1 MLDDVVRDVENRLDA
16 AEIFFELENR
26 RAGEMRRKIKDI
38 AVIRAPKRINA
49 LRLVADGHDVIVRG
63 GEQADNA
70 GLQRVR
76 VLIFVHHDET
86 VDVREAAAN
95 FFMLVEQAA
104 RVEQQIVVIE
114 QLMGEFVRDELMKQA
129 FQFLGVF
136 EVIEVIF
143 AKNLLNGQALVD
155 GFAEYRKDRGFF
167 RKRFAFFTE
176 AALIYEQFDHIL
188 RVALI
193 HNREARRQID
203 RLAVAAQRQIGKRME
218 RAARDFFASGV

>member
-167 RKRFAFFTE
+167 RKRFAFFAE

-218 RAARDFFASGV
+218 CAARDFFASGV

>member
-16 AEIFFELENR
+16 AEIFFELDNR

>member
-86 VDVREAAAN
+86 VDV
-95 FFMLVEQAA
+95 
-104 RVEQQIVVIE
+104 
-114 QLMGEFVRDELMKQA
+114 
-129 FQFLGVF
+129 
-136 EVIEVIF
+136 
-143 AKNLLNGQALVD
+143 
-155 GFAEYRKDRGFF
+155 
-167 RKRFAFFTE
+167 
-176 AALIYEQFDHIL
+176 
-188 RVALI
+188 
-193 HNREARRQID
+193 
-203 RLAVAAQRQIGKRME
+203 
-218 RAARDFFASGV
+218 

>member
-1 MLDDVVRDVENRLDA
+1 
-16 AEIFFELENR
+16 
-26 RAGEMRRKIKDI
+26 
-38 AVIRAPKRINA
+38 
-49 LRLVADGHDVIVRG
+49 
-63 GEQADNA
+63 
-70 GLQRVR
+70 
-76 VLIFVHHDET
+76 
-86 VDVREAAAN
+86 
-95 FFMLVEQAA
+95 MLVKQAA
-104 RVEQQIVVIE
+104 RIEQQIVVIE